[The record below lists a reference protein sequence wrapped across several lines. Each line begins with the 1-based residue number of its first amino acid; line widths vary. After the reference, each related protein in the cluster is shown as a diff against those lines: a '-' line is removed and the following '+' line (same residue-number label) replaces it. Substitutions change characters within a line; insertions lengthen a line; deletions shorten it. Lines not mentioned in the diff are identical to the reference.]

1 MLKAP
6 IRSALFILLCWATVG
21 TSAQQNSSDAIVY
34 ENNNQ
39 VDPKPLRLHSIDG
52 VARDDE
58 GNVIPSVVIG
68 VFVEKGHTL
77 MATTETSSKGYFALK
92 HIPPGKYRIV
102 AKHLAFCTANV
113 PIIIVAGA
121 IGNPHEFLELHMKVG
136 GIDTC
141 SFGTLK

>member
-6 IRSALFILLCWATVG
+6 IRSGLFVLLCWATVDI
-21 TSAQQNSSDAIVY
+21 SAQQSPGNAMVY
-34 ENNNQ
+34 ENHNQ

-58 GNVIPSVVIG
+58 GKVIPSVVIG

-77 MATTETSSKGYFALK
+77 IATAESSSKGYFALK

-102 AKHLAFCTANV
+102 AKHPAFCTANLPITIV
-113 PIIIVAGA
+113 PGV
-121 IGNPHEFLELHMKVG
+121 IGHPHEFLELHMKVG